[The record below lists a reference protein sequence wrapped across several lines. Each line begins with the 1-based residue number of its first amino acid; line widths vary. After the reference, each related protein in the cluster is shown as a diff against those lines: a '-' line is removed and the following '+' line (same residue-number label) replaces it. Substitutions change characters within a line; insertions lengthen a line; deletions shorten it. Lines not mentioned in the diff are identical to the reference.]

1 MYIID
6 LLSPTSIEIINSI
19 YNLEANSPTTISI
32 YYQENIKKTPLINE
46 FNVIIDL
53 LKQSQKTIEIN
64 TIKTI
69 IDEINEKVEKL
80 ENFLQINENQF
91 DLESVEEKNNI
102 KTFISTLK
110 SVVTYSIL

>member
-53 LKQSQKTIEIN
+53 LKQSQKTIDKIN

-80 ENFLQINENQF
+80 ENFL
-91 DLESVEEKNNI
+91 
-102 KTFISTLK
+102 
-110 SVVTYSIL
+110 